1 MTECKVSILVA
12 LPTVMLILLIVGG
25 VHLLTMDQLHKD
37 VKELEVIDREI
48 FYLDTKIEQLR
59 QMIAP
64 VVLRNFCIRNTTD
77 GVEVLYR
84 DKVVWKGDP
93 KELNTTYTVKYF
105 GKVILTNRGGRV
117 VVMTEDRVFKYTPKE
132 EWDQGSAYFVDYVMK
147 KLKPLVEASDE
158 KKKEKQELQERISRT
173 KQDPYVLVFL
183 AMPAASIL
191 AMYLVLSRIDDLGKD
206 YAELFKS
213 PYMTLPTAMVYLILI
228 YLTYLYHTGTLLP
241 VHVFL
246 VLYALL
252 SIPSIAAL
260 LLYYHKV
267 CAE

>member
-1 MTECKVSILVA
+1 MPECRISILVA
-12 LPTVMLILLIVGG
+12 LPTIMLILMAIGG
-25 VHLLTMDQLHKD
+25 LHLLTMDQLHKD
-37 VKELEVIDREI
+37 VKKLEVIDREI

-64 VVLRNFCIRNTTD
+64 VVLRNFSVRNTTE

-84 DKVVWKGDP
+84 DRVVWRGKPG
-93 KELNTTYTVKYF
+93 ELNTTYAVEYF
-105 GKVILTNRGGRV
+105 GKVILTGRDGRV
-117 VVMTEDRVFKYTPKE
+117 VVMTEDGVFKYSPKG
-132 EWDQGSAYFVDYVMK
+132 EWDRGSAYFVDYVMK
-147 KLKPLVEASDE
+147 KLKPLIEASNE
-158 KKKEKQELQERISRT
+158 KKAERQELQERISRT

-183 AMPAASIL
+183 AMPAISIL
-191 AMYLVLSRIDDLGKD
+191 AMYALLSRIDDLGRD

-213 PYMTLPTAMVYLILI
+213 PYMTLPTAMVYLILV

-260 LLYYHKV
+260 LLYYHRV